1 MQHKRLKTI
10 EKQIRGVKR
19 ELGRI
24 GPMRPGS
31 LTCQYK
37 SPKEKKGA
45 FYQLSYTHNM
55 KSRTEYV
62 RKEFVRDLQRQI
74 ANYRRFR
81 VLTKRWVDLA
91 IEYSRESIA
100 LAGKKV

>member
-62 RKEFVRDLQRQI
+62 RKEFVRDLQYQI